1 MNQDIAQTNPAET
14 AQWVETLRDGTQVLI
29 RPMRKGDAA
38 AERNFI
44 RALSAESRRMRF
56 LGQIGTPSD
65 ATIER
70 LTNIDFGR
78 EAAFV
83 AKAAAAAEDGPIV
96 GVARYGVE
104 PAGTRCECAVVV
116 DDHWQHRGL
125 GTRLMQHLVDVAR
138 LRGIRTMY
146 SIDSAENQPMADLA
160 KHLGFSR
167 RVDPDDRTQV
177 LHELVL

>member
-14 AQWVETLRDGTQVLI
+14 AHWVETLRDGTQVLI

-44 RALSAESRRMRF
+44 CSLSAESRRMRF

-70 LTNIDFGR
+70 LTNIDFSH
-78 EAAFV
+78 EAAFI
-83 AKAAAAAEDGPIV
+83 AKPVGAEDGPIV
-96 GVARYGVE
+96 GVARYGME

-125 GTRLMQHLVDVAR
+125 GTRLMQHLVDIAR
-138 LRGIRTMY
+138 LRGIGTMY
-146 SIDSAENQPMADLA
+146 SIDTAENQPMADLA

-167 RVDPDDRTQV
+167 RGDPGDRSQV
-177 LHELVL
+177 IHELAL